1 MKSEKFKVDGMTCNH
16 CVNAIQNAL
25 KEIGVK
31 GVVDLKNKT
40 VEVNYDE
47 SKTNI
52 VNIKKIIVE
61 NGYVV

>member
-1 MKSEKFKVDGMTCNH
+1 MKSEKIIVGGMTCGH

-25 KEIGVK
+25 KEKGIK

-47 SKTNI
+47 TKTNI
-52 VNIKKIIVE
+52 IQIKKIISE
-61 NGYVV
+61 NGYEV

>member
-40 VEVNYDE
+40 VEVNFTKEEFCARYE
-47 SKTNI
+47 KAFGT
-52 VNIKKIIVE
+52 KISLMF
-61 NGYVV
+61 

>member
-52 VNIKKIIVE
+52 INIKKIIVE